1 MSFKEIIEI
10 AKKRGLQAGKVK
22 RADIVKALQSDTTY
36 ASDDIG
42 NNVNG
47 SD

>member
-10 AKKRGLQAGKVK
+10 AKKRGLQAGKAK
-22 RADIVKALQSDTTY
+22 RADIVKAFQSGTTY
-36 ASDDIG
+36 TGEDISI
-42 NNVNG
+42 NVNG

>member
-10 AKKRGLQAGKVK
+10 AKKRGLQEGKAK
-22 RADIVKALQSDTTY
+22 RADIVKAFQSGTTY
-36 ASDDIG
+36 TRDDIS

-47 SD
+47 CD